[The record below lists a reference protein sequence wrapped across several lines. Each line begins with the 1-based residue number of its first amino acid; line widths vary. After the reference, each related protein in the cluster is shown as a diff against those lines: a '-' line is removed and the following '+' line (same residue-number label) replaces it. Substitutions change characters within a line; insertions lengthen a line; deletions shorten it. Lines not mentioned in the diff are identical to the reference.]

1 MYLLKPFRY
10 SQQLLKYLYSHSTM
24 YLLKRISITSA
35 YRNKVLFTFHHV
47 SIKTLVAKHYCKVII
62 SFTFHHVSIKTKT
75 YACCCVFNKSFTF
88 HHVSIKTLLKRY
100 LAWVTKRFTFH
111 HVSIKTFQ
119 SAHTIHTALEFTFH
133 HVSIKTLD
141 ALTGIP
147 PKPNSHS
154 TMYLLKPSA
163 EATRE
168 FRVANSH
175 STMYLLKRCQNIVHV
190 RLCNF
195 IHIPPCIY

>member
-88 HHVSIKTLLKRY
+88 HHVSIKTY
-100 LAWVTKRFTFH
+100 
-111 HVSIKTFQ
+111 KT
-119 SAHTIHTALEFTFH
+119 AKADYE
-133 HVSIKTLD
+133 K
-141 ALTGIP
+141 
-147 PKPNSHS
+147 KYSHS
-154 TMYLLKPSA
+154 TMYLLKLRRSSA
-163 EATRE
+163 ALSLNTY
-168 FRVANSH
+168 SH
-175 STMYLLKRCQNIVHV
+175 STMYLLKLIFCAGLMIVFV
-190 RLCNF
+190 